1 MQLFKSKQLGLYYP
15 RQQNFSIQNEIPL
28 PLVHIALS
36 SLRLVL
42 SDQFRVL
49 ETLKMLAQLP
59 RHAHALIDSGGVAQL
74 SSLLIDL
81 YRPHAVCF
89 STFKNLLLEVCIAL
103 AQWPTAA
110 QRMVTKLEEDFLDEI
125 YPPAQK

>member
-1 MQLFKSKQLGLYYP
+1 V
-15 RQQNFSIQNEIPL
+15 QNDIPL

-36 SLRLVL
+36 SLKLTL

-74 SSLLIDL
+74 SSLFVDL
-81 YRPHAVCF
+81 YRPNAVYF

-110 QRMVTKLEEDFLDEI
+110 QRMVTKMEEDFYDEI
-125 YPPAQK
+125 YQTSPPKEKEPEEKKENVKQK